1 MVGGVAGTTREGL
14 VVGGVAGTTREGL
27 VVGGVAGTTSLHE
40 LDEVAEGGGPVVG
53 GAVACPGGD

>member
-1 MVGGVAGTTREGL
+1 M
-14 VVGGVAGTTREGL
+14 VGGVAGTTREGL